1 MTTKQET
8 KLRMHLAVRDFLIPN
23 EAITKELPEF
33 MKWFTT
39 FQSNIKQIQLIGE
52 SQKGVRTGLAKNKKE
67 LKATLITLAADNSRK
82 VYAFADNT
90 NNKALMDEVDF
101 SISDLGR
108 RTDVALKDYAE
119 ILYKKAEANIGSLAT
134 YGITIETQKVLAE
147 LIAAYDASLAKPR
160 VGISEKSQA
169 TKELGVLFDS
179 SDTILEKMDNILGI
193 IRLTRVNFFN
203 GYTSVRKLVDT
214 NTGNIA
220 LKATATDLTSGE
232 PVKGAIFIFKPEGG
246 KAALMGSN
254 GEIIKKTADKGIF
267 HIKNM
272 HAGTYKV
279 VVRKPGYKEQEV
291 TVSVADGERSDL
303 NVEMEKA

>member
-1 MTTKQET
+1 MNTKQET
-8 KLRMHLAVRDFLIPN
+8 KLRMYLAVRDFLVPN

-33 MKWFTT
+33 TPRFTT

-52 SQKGVRTGLAKNKKE
+52 SQKDVRTGLAKDKKD
-67 LKATLITLAADNSRK
+67 LRSTLITLAADNSRK
-82 VYAFADNT
+82 VCAFAENT
-90 NNKALMDEVDF
+90 NNKPLIDEVNF
-101 SISDLGR
+101 SISDFGR
-108 RTDVALKDYAE
+108 MTDVALKDFAE
-119 ILYKKAEANIGSLAT
+119 ILYKKAEAIISSLAS
-134 YGITIETQKVLAE
+134 YGITPETQKVLAD

-169 TKELGVLFDS
+169 TKELEVLFDS
-179 SDTILEKMDNILGI
+179 SESILKKMDKILGI
-193 IRLTRVNFFN
+193 IRLTQVNFFN

-214 NTGNIA
+214 NTGYIA
-220 LKATATDLTSGE
+220 LKATAIDLTNGA
-232 PVKGAIFIFKPEGG
+232 PLKGVIFTFKPDGTKANFTGG
-246 KAALMGSN
+246 N
-254 GEIIKKTADKGIF
+254 GEMTKKTADKGSF

-291 TVSVADGERSDL
+291 TVSVSDGERSDL